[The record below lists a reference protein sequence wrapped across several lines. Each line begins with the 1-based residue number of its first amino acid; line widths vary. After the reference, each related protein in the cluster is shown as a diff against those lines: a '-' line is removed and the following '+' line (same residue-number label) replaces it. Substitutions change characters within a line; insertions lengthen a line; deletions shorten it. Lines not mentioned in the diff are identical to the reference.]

1 MIFKILVS
9 IFHFNI
15 FISKSIK
22 RLMTTCRVVAR
33 QRSGEKVMFSQV
45 YVCQRRVAY
54 LWCQVLSWVSLVH
67 IPLEVRWGG
76 YALPLGYPTL
86 PRYPTS
92 LSYPTFR
99 GYPTPSSSWKH
110 QFSSWYNPD
119 IFLFSGFTI
128 YLSMEHHVKF
138 PPNPFWYCSIIV
150 TVLFMTMFV
159 SSLLLVA
166 MTFDRFYS
174 IIRPHKAAS
183 FNTIRRTRVIIICT
197 VLFSIVF
204 NIPHLFVSDNEGL
217 QCTPFGRA
225 NSQVYG
231 EFCYWF
237 SSIVGFALPFV
248 LLLSMNSV
256 IIHRLRTRSV
266 VTQKEVQESGKSGK
280 GSDTQIFIMLL
291 LVTFGFLVLVTPAY
305 ILFLYVIIVNYL
317 ASPKEFAR

>member
-1 MIFKILVS
+1 
-9 IFHFNI
+9 
-15 FISKSIK
+15 
-22 RLMTTCRVVAR
+22 MT
-33 QRSGEKVMFSQV
+33 QV
-45 YVCQRRVAY
+45 
-54 LWCQVLSWVSLVH
+54 
-67 IPLEVRWGG
+67 
-76 YALPLGYPTL
+76 
-86 PRYPTS
+86 
-92 LSYPTFR
+92 
-99 GYPTPSSSWKH
+99 SSWKH

-128 YLSMEHHVKF
+128 YLSMDHYVKF
-138 PPNPFWYCSIIV
+138 PPNPFWYCSIII
-150 TVLFMTMFV
+150 TVLFMTMLV

-183 FNTIRRTRVIIICT
+183 FNTIRRTRIVIICT

-204 NIPHLFVSDNEGL
+204 NIPHLFVSDNEGF

-225 NSQVYG
+225 NTQVYG
-231 EFCYWF
+231 KFFYWF

-280 GSDTQIFIMLL
+280 GSDTQFFIMLL

-305 ILFLYVIIVNYL
+305 ILFLYVIIVDYL
-317 ASPKEFAR
+317 ASPKEFARYYLFHNFAQKFRISNHGVNFLFYVISGEKFRSDLRKLLPFWKAIRDQGSHNTDFNSHTHTDRTHSTYRG